1 MEACKRTADTKDL
14 ILKSAKKYFLE
25 YGYQAAPL
33 RKIVSEAGFTTTF
46 LLSVPADFNLSSF
59 WNFLL
64 LFLLLSILICVIYVS
79 SELI

>member
-1 MEACKRTADTKDL
+1 MLFALERELSLTAKL
-14 ILKSAKKYFLE
+14 PLRAE
-25 YGYQAAPL
+25 AAPPARFL
-33 RKIVSEAGFTTTF
+33 TTF